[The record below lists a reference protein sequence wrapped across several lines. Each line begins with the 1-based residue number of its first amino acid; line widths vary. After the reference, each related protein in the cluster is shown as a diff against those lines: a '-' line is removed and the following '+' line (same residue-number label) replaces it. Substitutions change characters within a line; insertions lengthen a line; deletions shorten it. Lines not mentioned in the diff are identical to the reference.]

1 MDKTQ
6 LLKLLEEIPWPRD
19 QWWLTAGGA
28 MVLYGLR
35 EQTRDIDL
43 GCTSA
48 LADALEQAGFPIE
61 GKDNGLRHI
70 RYSETIEL
78 SENFSFGARTRVEG
92 IPVLT
97 LAGLLEQKR
106 YLNRP
111 KDQTDIQALE
121 RALKIQEETK

>member
-6 LLKLLEEIPWPRD
+6 LLKLLEKIPWPRD

-70 RYSETIEL
+70 RFPGGS
-78 SENFSFGARTRVEG
+78 
-92 IPVLT
+92 
-97 LAGLLEQKR
+97 Q
-106 YLNRP
+106 
-111 KDQTDIQALE
+111 
-121 RALKIQEETK
+121 